1 MTPTVI
7 EMTDLLLAVKQA
19 TVIQLNTLYTTQTT
33 TPLVGWLDPV
43 PRTEQPLLHL
53 RCMNRHMLHT
63 PPHPD
68 LRENPCS
75 TQTSSMAV

>member
-19 TVIQLNTLYTTQTT
+19 TVIQLNTLYTTQSS

-43 PRTEQPLLHL
+43 PPDRATTVAFALYEPAHAAYT
-53 RCMNRHMLHT
+53 T
-63 PPHPD
+63 PPRP
-68 LRENPCS
+68 
-75 TQTSSMAV
+75 A